1 MRFYLGLALMVI
13 LVSSCGRQYHM
24 AAGEHADTDSSFVYT
39 LPFPEGNKHLLV
51 QGYNS
56 WFSHKGRLGLDFKM
70 KKGSPITA
78 ARGGVVVR
86 VQEGFTK
93 GGIHRKY
100 YGKANSVII
109 RHEDGTQA
117 LYGHLKH
124 NGALVQV
131 GDTVRQGQLIA
142 YSGSTGYSAFP
153 HLHFSVWGPSP
164 NGRRLL
170 LPTRFHT
177 RSGIKY
183 LKPGKWY
190 KAF

>member
-1 MRFYLGLALMVI
+1 MRRLCLGVI
-13 LVSSCGRQYHM
+13 LLFFFSSCGRQFHM
-24 AAGEHADTDSSFVYT
+24 ATGEKDDTDSSYIYA
-39 LPFPEGNKHLLV
+39 LPYPQGDKHLLV

-70 KKGSPITA
+70 KKGSPILA
-78 ARGGVVVR
+78 ARNGVVLR
-86 VQEGFTK
+86 VQESFTT
-93 GGIHRKY
+93 GGVGKKY
-100 YGKANSVII
+100 YGKANSVVI

-117 LYGHLKH
+117 LYGHLKQ
-124 NGALVQV
+124 NGALVQP

-153 HLHFSVWGPSP
+153 HLHFSVWNAGA
-164 NGRRLL
+164 NGRRML
-170 LPTRFHT
+170 LPTRFYT
-177 RSGIKY
+177 RKGVMY

>member
-1 MRFYLGLALMVI
+1 MRFLAIGL
-13 LVSSCGRQYHM
+13 LVVFISSCGRQYHM
-24 AAGEHADTDSSFVYT
+24 ATGETYDTDSSYVYA
-39 LPFPEGNKHLLV
+39 LPYPQGEKHLLV

-70 KKGSPITA
+70 KKGSPVLA
-78 ARGGVVVR
+78 ARNGIVLR
-86 VQEGFTK
+86 VQESFNT
-93 GGIHRKY
+93 GGVGKKY

-109 RHEDGTQA
+109 KHEDGSQA
-117 LYGHLKH
+117 LYGHLKQ
-124 NGALVQV
+124 NGALVQP

-153 HLHFSVWGPSP
+153 HLHFSVWNAGP

-170 LPTRFHT
+170 LPTRFQT
-177 RSGIKY
+177 RKGIRY

-190 KAF
+190 KAI